1 MTLDSLRLY
10 KKEKLCS
17 KTAIDMLFTRREGNV
32 CTSFP
37 VRAVWRINDKREN
50 KNVQFLISVP
60 KKRFK
65 HAVDRVKLRR
75 RVREAYRLNR
85 HFLPLNEN
93 IAIDIAFIY
102 IGSSIEKYEE
112 IERAIVKL
120 LQKIST
126 ALNTPEKDFDNEK
139 GD

>member
-85 HFLPLNEN
+85 LFLPLNEN

-126 ALNTPEKDFDNEK
+126 ALNTPEKYFDNEK

>member
-1 MTLDSLRLY
+1 
-10 KKEKLCS
+10 
-17 KTAIDMLFTRREGNV
+17 MLFTRREGNV

>member
-1 MTLDSLRLY
+1 MTLTSLRLY

-17 KTAIDMLFTRREGNV
+17 KNAIDMLFARREGNV

-37 VRAVWRINDKREN
+37 MRAVWRINNKREN
-50 KNVQFLISVP
+50 KNVQFLVSIP

-75 RVREAYRLNR
+75 QVRESYRLNR
-85 HFLPLNEN
+85 HYLPLEEN
-93 IAIDIAFIY
+93 TAIDIAFIY

-112 IERAIVKL
+112 IERAIIKL

-126 ALNTPEKDFDNEK
+126 TLNSPEINDEK